1 MKLVRLTIL
10 EKFRSLDK
18 IIINQEEEN
27 FTVIFRDDEPDK
39 EWANFHPYC
48 FAGLNGS
55 GKSNVLEALSN
66 IFYHLECCTIKPE
79 TSDFLKNDFKKE
91 ISEPMAYELEYY
103 IIPRGAKKSIEN
115 YHNIV
120 VRKEEN
126 NMPLIKIRALDQSV
140 EATFIEIS
148 NSVRTYLPEL
158 IIGYSSGENEI
169 LSLPFVKSRLLQLDE
184 YVYNLRNRDKYKL
197 NYNLEEKPESSLVY
211 MDYHMSQAIL
221 LANFLLQSEDTIEPI
236 KTQLG
241 IDKLDS
247 FRIVI
252 NNHKLYHEN
261 EDPELGYLLP
271 LVEETLDKLRKCAT
285 IKFTQPAEGERKY
298 EFEILDFYFDKNPE
312 PLDGTLKSAFK
323 EHFNSPLQLFKAFQ
337 ILNLLNLRVVDKE
350 LKQEVY
356 SSDSLY
362 AMYKIPS
369 FKEEEHVFHFNLF
382 RLKKNYSKD
391 KMLLKA
397 FSDGEH
403 QFLHTMG
410 ICLLLGDRSTLMLLD
425 EPETHFNP
433 EWRSEFISL
442 LKDSL
447 NKSGTNH
454 LMRDILITSHSPFI
468 ISDCFPDKVMIFK
481 KGQKPINAQQL
492 NFRTYGTSIDIITEN
507 IFKKNNTIGDL
518 SRKEIEDIQ
527 SEICDKEKLTPEEVK
542 QYKMKTNHLGD
553 SMEKILLFARLNELE
568 VPDA

>member
-1 MKLVRLTIL
+1 MKLARLTIL
-10 EKFRSLDK
+10 EKFRSLDG
-18 IIINQEEEN
+18 INTSKGKEN
-27 FTVIFRDDEPDK
+27 FTVTFRDDEPNE
-39 EWANFHPYC
+39 EWSNFHPYC

-66 IFYHLECCTIKPE
+66 IFYHLECCTLDPE
-79 TSDFLKNDFKKE
+79 TSEFLKNDFKKE
-91 ISEPMAYELEYY
+91 VSNPVAYELEYF
-103 IIPRGAKKSIEN
+103 IIPREADKNIVN
-115 YHNIV
+115 YHNVTI
-120 VRKEEN
+120 RKERDKA
-126 NMPLIKIRALDQSV
+126 PQIKIKALDQLD
-140 EATFIEIS
+140 EPEFIGIS
-148 NSVRTYLPEL
+148 GSIRAYLPEL
-158 IIGYSSGENEI
+158 VIGYSSGENEI
-169 LSLPFVKSRLLQLDE
+169 LSLPFIKSRLLQLDE
-184 YVYNLRNRDKYKL
+184 YMYNLRNRKKIKL
-197 NYNLEEKPESSLVY
+197 DYNLDEKPESSLVY

-236 KTQLG
+236 KKQLE

-247 FRIVI
+247 FRLVI
-252 NNHKLYHEN
+252 NNLKLYNES

-285 IKFTQPAEGERKY
+285 TKFTQSTDDESKY
-298 EFEILDFYFDKNPE
+298 EYEVLDFFFDEDKK
-312 PLDGTLKSAFK
+312 TKKSILKSAFE
-323 EHFNSPLQLFKAFQ
+323 EHFKSPLQLFKAFQ
-337 ILNLLNLRVVDKE
+337 VLSLLNLRIVDKK

-356 SSDSLY
+356 GSDSLY

-369 FKEEEHVFHFNLF
+369 FKEDEHVFHFNLF
-382 RLKKNYSKD
+382 RLKKENSND

-410 ICLLLGDRSTLMLLD
+410 ICLLLGDKSTLMLLD

-468 ISDCFPDKVMIFK
+468 ISDCFPDKVVVFK
-481 KGQKPINAQQL
+481 KGKQPINALQL

-527 SEICDKEKLTPEEVK
+527 NEISEKEKLTSEEVK
-542 QYKMKTNHLGD
+542 KYKMKTNHLGD
-553 SMEKILLFARLNELE
+553 SLEKILLFARLNELE
-568 VPDA
+568 DTNA

>member
-1 MKLVRLTIL
+1 MKLARLTIL

-18 IIINQEEEN
+18 IETNQGEAY
-27 FTVIFRDDEPDK
+27 FTVDFRDDEPNND
-39 EWANFHPYC
+39 WTSFHPYC

-66 IFYHLECCTIKPE
+66 IFYHLECCTLNPE
-79 TSDFLKNDFKKE
+79 TSEFLKNDFKKE
-91 ISEPMAYELEYY
+91 VSDPVAYELEYF
-103 IIPRGAKKSIEN
+103 IIPREAEKSIEN
-115 YHNIV
+115 YHNITI
-120 VRKEEN
+120 RKEKN
-126 NMPLIKIRALDQSV
+126 KVPQIKIKALDQL
-140 EATFIEIS
+140 EEPEFIDIS
-148 NSVRTYLPEL
+148 GSIRTYLPEL
-158 IIGYSSGENEI
+158 VIGYSSGENEI
-169 LSLPFVKSRLLQLDE
+169 LSLPFVKSSLLQLDE
-184 YVYNLRNRDKYKL
+184 YIYNLRNRTKIKL
-197 NYNLEEKPESSLVY
+197 DYNLEEKPESSLVY

-221 LANFLLQSEDTIEPI
+221 LANFLLQSEDTIAPI
-236 KTQLG
+236 KTQLD

-252 NNHKLYHEN
+252 NNHKLYHESD
-261 EDPELGYLLP
+261 EPELGYLLP

-285 IKFTQPAEGERKY
+285 IKFTQSSDDEREY
-298 EFEILDFYFDKNPE
+298 VNEVLDFYFDEDKE
-312 PLDGTLKSAFK
+312 TKVSVLKSAFRK
-323 EHFNSPLQLFKAFQ
+323 HFKSPLQLFKAFQ
-337 ILNLLNLRVVDKE
+337 VLNLLNLRVVDKK
-350 LKQEVY
+350 LKHEVF

-369 FKEEEHVFHFNLF
+369 FKEEEHIFHFNLF
-382 RLKKNYSKD
+382 RIKKKNSND

-410 ICLLLGDRSTLMLLD
+410 ICLLLGDKSTLMLLD

-433 EWRSEFISL
+433 EWRSKFISL

-468 ISDCFPDKVMIFK
+468 ISDCFPDKVIVFE
-481 KGQKPINAQQL
+481 KGKQPINAQQL

-507 IFKKNNTIGDL
+507 IFKNNNTIGDL

-527 SEICDKEKLTPEEVK
+527 DEISAKKKLTSEEVK
-542 QYKMKTNHLGD
+542 KYKMRTNHLGD
-553 SMEKILLFARLNELE
+553 SMEKILLFAKLNELE
-568 VPDA
+568 EPDA